1 MEDLQDKIIELMDLF
16 DGEVTTADKIDRP
29 QQALDRE
36 MFEDANKRFNKAGGG
51 MLVQPGDG
59 SRLQYDGSKE
69 SQVINAYKILKNK
82 LKRNPT
88 RIEMVNAGFDATTVD
103 KWTKKNNLK
112 LIKAQYTQEFQD
124 KRIKG
129 YKKAIENKKYDKL
142 VVYDGKI
149 KGPNSLIK
157 AYLKDFKKRFK
168 YPFILL
174 SWNSCVY

>member
-29 QQALDRE
+29 ERALEKEAIDDF
-36 MFEDANKRFNKAGGG
+36 MKRNPMAGGG
-51 MLVQPGDG
+51 MLVQPSADG

-112 LIKAQYTQEFQD
+112 
-124 KRIKG
+124 
-129 YKKAIENKKYDKL
+129 
-142 VVYDGKI
+142 
-149 KGPNSLIK
+149 
-157 AYLKDFKKRFK
+157 
-168 YPFILL
+168 
-174 SWNSCVY
+174 